1 MTEHTEFGEGVKAM
15 AMTIGQA
22 IESIM
27 HGETEEQYKKRI
39 KKIRR
44 LANERDDLIDA
55 IDVLG
60 DDPRA
65 EKKKSRL
72 AKVNQMIRE
81 LR

>member
-1 MTEHTEFGEGVKAM
+1 M

-22 IESIM
+22 IEAIM
-27 HGETEEQYKKRI
+27 RGETEEQYRKRI

-44 LANERDDLIDA
+44 LANERDDLMDA

-65 EKKKSRL
+65 EQKKARL
-72 AKVNQMIRE
+72 AKVNQMIEE